1 MVSFMVDRLW
11 RAVSMVFS
19 GRVNIAFTH
28 ACAIK
33 NSSSEIVFN
42 SSLGKMLG
50 VINVLCDL
58 LTGEC
63 TTQPAL
69 RTTSGSVCV
78 VFELGHQ
85 LQRFH
90 CSFVVPE
97 ICEVPALLAEGN

>member
-1 MVSFMVDRLW
+1 MPCMMDRLW

-19 GRVNIAFTH
+19 GRVNISFTH
-28 ACAIK
+28 ACTIK

-69 RTTSGSVCV
+69 RATSGSVCV
-78 VFELGHQ
+78 DFELGNQ
-85 LQRFH
+85 LQRCY

-97 ICEVPALLAEGN
+97 ICEVPAPLAECN